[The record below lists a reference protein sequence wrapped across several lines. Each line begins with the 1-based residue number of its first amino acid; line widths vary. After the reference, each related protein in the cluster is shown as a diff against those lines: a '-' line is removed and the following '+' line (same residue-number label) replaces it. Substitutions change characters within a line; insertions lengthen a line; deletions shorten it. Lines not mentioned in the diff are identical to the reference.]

1 MYQVPETSTDRRYIY
16 STQHEPS
23 ACDINVIM
31 RISLPNVPSASEI
44 DFRIENLST
53 QSYVNQVYIFVGDSL
68 LFNMQ

>member
-1 MYQVPETSTDRRYIY
+1 MNQVPVTLMYRK
-16 STQHEPS
+16 
-23 ACDINVIM
+23 

>member
-1 MYQVPETSTDRRYIY
+1 MYRK
-16 STQHEPS
+16 
-23 ACDINVIM
+23 